1 MKRAWLCFL
10 LAAVS
15 VGLCPVDGRCDNL
28 RDSVV
33 KIFVT
38 SNQMDFYRPWQSRG
52 SFSATGSGCILK
64 GQKIL
69 TNAHVVVDSTFI
81 QVRKESDPTKYTA
94 KVESIGN
101 DCDLAILTVDDPRFF
116 EGIAPLDFG
125 ELPQLQDTVVVL
137 GFPEGGDKLSITEG
151 VVSRIE
157 IVPYVQTSKR
167 LLAVQIDA
175 AINPGNSGGPVFQ
188 DGKIVGVAM
197 QAMRHSQNIGYMI
210 PVPII
215 NHFIQD
221 LEDNGRYDGFPGLG
235 VEYHNTESPALREY
249 YKVSGH
255 DGGVY
260 ITRVLPFS
268 ASDGILREGDI
279 ILEVN
284 GVPLG
289 MDGTFEFRDNERLG
303 FSYLIHNQQIGQSI
317 SLKVV
322 RDGNVEEKDV
332 LFKPPADLIPQP
344 NFFEK
349 PPYYIYG
356 GLVFTVLS
364 ADLLQSWGP
373 QWWEKAPL
381 AFMAYLTGEGRLN
394 LARKKELVV
403 LLQVLP
409 DDVNIG
415 YHDANNEVIH
425 KVNGQ
430 EFESFQEFVILLA
443 KSTPPFTVIETQM
456 QYHFILKNKG
466 INQITRKVIERNN
479 IPAPYSKDVEGWLKN
494 MGQE

>member
-1 MKRAWLCFL
+1 MKKALLCFL
-10 LAAVS
+10 LAAGCVC
-15 VGLCPVDGRCDNL
+15 LYLADGHCDNP

-52 SFSATGSGCILK
+52 SFSATGSGCILA
-64 GQKIL
+64 GQRIL

-94 KVESIGN
+94 RVEALGH

-116 EGIAPLDFG
+116 DGVVPLDFG
-125 ELPQLQDTVVVL
+125 DLPQLQDTVVVL

-157 IVPYVQTSKR
+157 IIPYVQTSKR

-175 AINPGNSGGPVFQ
+175 AINPGNSGGPVFK

-215 NHFIQD
+215 HHFLKD
-221 LEDNGRYDGFPGLG
+221 LHDNGQYDGFPSLG
-235 VEYHNTESPALREY
+235 VEYHNTENPALREFY
-249 YKVSGH
+249 QFTDH
-255 DGGVY
+255 NGGVY

-268 ASDGILREGDI
+268 SADRILQEGDI
-279 ILEVN
+279 ILAVN
-284 GVPLG
+284 GVPIG

-303 FSYLIHNQQIGQSI
+303 FSYLIHNEHIGHAI
-317 SLKVV
+317 PFEIVRNGVV
-322 RDGNVEEKDV
+322 QEKIV
-332 LFKPPADLIPQP
+332 PLHPYAELIPQP
-344 NFFEK
+344 NFFKK
-349 PPYYIYG
+349 PPYYIFG
-356 GLVFTVLS
+356 GMVFTVLS
-364 ADLLQSWGP
+364 ADLLQSWGN

-381 AFMAYLTGEGRLN
+381 EFMAYLTGEGRLN

-415 YHDANNEVIH
+415 YHDFSNEVIQ
-425 KVNGQ
+425 KVDGQ
-430 EFESFQEFVILLA
+430 EFESFKEFVQLLA
-443 KSTPPFTVIETQM
+443 KAPGPFTVIETQM
-456 QYHFILKNKG
+456 RHHFILKNKE
-466 INQITRKVIERNN
+466 INRITRQVIERNN

>member
-1 MKRAWLCFL
+1 MKKALLCFFL
-10 LAAVS
+10 SAGCVF
-15 VGLCPVDGRCDNL
+15 VHPVDGRCDDP

-52 SFSATGSGCILK
+52 SFSATGSGCILN

-94 KVESIGN
+94 KVEAIGH
-101 DCDLAILTVDDPRFF
+101 DCDLAILTVEDPRFF
-116 EGIAPLDFG
+116 EGIVPLEFG

-175 AINPGNSGGPVFQ
+175 AINPGNSGGPVFK
-188 DGKIVGVAM
+188 DGKIVGIAM
-197 QAMRHSQNIGYMI
+197 QAMSRSQNIGYMI

-215 NHFIQD
+215 NHFLDD
-221 LEDNGRYDGFPGLG
+221 LQDNGTYDGFPSLG
-235 VEYHNTESPALREY
+235 VEYHNTESSALREY
-249 YKVSGH
+249 YKLNDH
-255 DGGVY
+255 NGGVY
-260 ITRVLPFS
+260 ITRVLPFFS
-268 ASDGILREGDI
+268 ADGILQEGDI
-279 ILEVN
+279 ILAVN

-289 MDGTFEFRDNERLG
+289 MDGTFEFRNNERLG
-303 FSYLIHNQQIGQSI
+303 FSYLVHNQQIGQSFSFKI
-317 SLKVV
+317 V
-322 RDGNVEEKDV
+322 RDGVVQEKTVTFQSYVE
-332 LFKPPADLIPQP
+332 LIPQP
-344 NFFEK
+344 NSFEK

-356 GLVFTVLS
+356 GMVFTVLS
-364 ADLLQSWGP
+364 ADLLQSWGQ

-381 AFMAYLTGEGRLN
+381 EFMAYLMGEGRLN
-394 LARKKELVV
+394 LDRKKELVV

-415 YHDANNEVIH
+415 YHDFSNEVIK
-425 KVNGQ
+425 KVNGL
-430 EFESFQEFVILLA
+430 EFGSFEEFVKLLA
-443 KSTPPFTVIETQM
+443 KSKPPFTVIETQM
-456 QYHFILKNKG
+456 QHHFILKNE
-466 INQITRKVIERNN
+466 NLNLITKNIIERNN
-479 IPAPYSKDVEGWLKN
+479 IPAPYSKEVEEWLKN
-494 MGQE
+494 TEK